1 MTGYSSYML
10 TAATALLAGALLAG
24 CATNLSNTSSAKR
37 PPLTTG
43 ASSNSAAPVTPGQR
57 VKLND
62 RPYSNPEDV
71 SFEQSTTRRSETGLD
86 ASLIG
91 LYGELASNAPK
102 PPANPDGARN
112 IVQVTTAS
120 EGAVF
125 DPAIDPTGSRM
136 AFSSTMHST
145 SADIYL
151 QSTTGST
158 ITQLTDDPG
167 DDVMPAFSPDGQYVS
182 FASNRSGNWN
192 IYYTPT
198 SGGRPVQL
206 TFENEHELHPSWSPD
221 GTMIAYCRYG
231 QQSGRWEIWT
241 VDIENPS
248 VRRFL
253 VYGMF
258 PEWNPD
264 VARNKMLFQRP
275 RQRGSRYHGVW
286 TINYVDGEAK
296 QPTEIVSA
304 ANAAAINPSWSPDG
318 NRIVFVTVLDPE
330 AEPAARP
337 GLCDVWVVSIDGTNR
352 TNLTSGNSANYQP
365 TWASD
370 GNVYFV
376 SDRSG
381 VDNIWS
387 VAAGFNGNSPDMRP
401 SNMVNVDPNMQQPND
416 QP

>member
-1 MTGYSSYML
+1 M
-10 TAATALLAGALLAG
+10 
-24 CATNLSNTSSAKR
+24 
-37 PPLTTG
+37 PLTRMDNG
-43 ASSNSAAPVTPGQR
+43 SSGTVTAGQR

-62 RPYSNPEDV
+62 RSSGAPENITFARSN
-71 SFEQSTTRRSETGLD
+71 TRSADYRLD

-91 LYGELASNAPK
+91 LYGELVSNAPR
-102 PPANPDGARN
+102 PLTNTDGARN
-112 IVQVTTAS
+112 IVQVTTAA

-125 DPAIDPTGSRM
+125 DPSIDPAGTLM

-145 SADIYL
+145 AADIYL
-151 QSTTGST
+151 QATTGST

-167 DDVMPAFSPDGQYVS
+167 DDVMPTFSPDGQSVA
-182 FASNRSGNWN
+182 FASNRAGNWN
-192 IYYTPT
+192 IYYQPT
-198 SGGRPVQL
+198 TGGRPVQL
-206 TFENEHELHPSWSPD
+206 TFDNEHELHPSWSPD
-221 GTMIAYCRYG
+221 GSMIAYCRFG

-241 VDIENPS
+241 VEIENPS

-264 VARNKMLFQRP
+264 IARNKLLFQRP
-275 RQRGSRYHGVW
+275 RQRGSRFHSVW
-286 TINYVDGEAK
+286 TVNYVNGEAT

-304 ANAAAINPSWSPDG
+304 ANAATINPSWAPDG
-318 NRIVFVTVLDPE
+318 SHIVFVTVLDPE
-330 AEPAARP
+330 VEPAARP
-337 GLCDVWVVSIDGTNR
+337 GQCDIWVVSIDGTNR
-352 TNLTSGNSANYQP
+352 INLTNGNSANYQP
-365 TWASD
+365 AWAAD

-387 VAAGFNGNSPDMRP
+387 VSAGATAASPEPR
-401 SNMVNVDPNMQQPND
+401 SNMATVDPQSQHPND